1 MTMATHPLHTLG
13 FEPIVLQPRKEPRS
27 LADLGFEPATVTVGA
42 RGTAAARRT
51 AQDPRLSAAMQTLRM
66 HPQAVGAL
74 EPASGRT
81 IVQPT
86 DNPAINQALATD
98 AMPAYTARLEAL
110 LRDIPGATLAATRDA
125 KKPARLAE
133 KIAGQGQPAE
143 TVSDY
148 GAAQI
153 AVESPQA
160 KDAVVAA
167 VKRHFPVL
175 RQQDNFT
182 LGDPEYRYRSF
193 SLQVQMPNQS
203 SEELQIVPREV
214 LEANRQEH
222 HDYKKV
228 RYAELAGHSADQARA
243 AARAIND
250 AAMERFNSRNGGPR
264 TIVKGAVVKGSRV
277 RLADGALARV
287 VYVDPNMRIAR
298 VRTEDG
304 RNVTVRHKDLR

>member
-1 MTMATHPLHTLG
+1 
-13 FEPIVLQPRKEPRS
+13 
-27 LADLGFEPATVTVGA
+27 
-42 RGTAAARRT
+42 
-51 AQDPRLSAAMQTLRM
+51 MQTLRM

-228 RYAELAGHSADQARA
+228 RNAELAGHSADQARA